1 MKALLPDDPRW
12 IGPHHMIA
20 VIGRGGMGRV
30 LLGRTP
36 TGKLVAIKQ
45 IHRSFTDDLE
55 FRARFQRELETGKQ
69 LTGSYAGAVLDSDL
83 DADRPWLATEYLPA
97 PDLATVVTACGPLP
111 LPGLRLLA
119 TGLATALLEVHRA
132 VLVHRN
138 LMPGNVLLM
147 PEGPRII
154 DFGIVRPRETDGPGD
169 SAAAAFQAPEQAE
182 GQPVTSAS
190 DIYAVGMLLA
200 LAATGAL
207 SDTPD
212 LQAIPHSLRKL
223 VESCLA
229 PDPAH
234 RPSARQLLEQAERI
248 PAESVWPQ
256 QVLEFIEAHRVDAE
270 WWASSGEQETRYRD
284 QLERLAGRRRRTIGL
299 AAAGIVGVL
308 VVGGALVGFGRSAAT
323 DGHASPRKDPALD
336 LTAAELRMLDI
347 CAVLDKAVA
356 GKLGTRTGDPAT
368 TPEGGCA
375 TTVVDSGQRKVHYTF
390 DIPDHAIGVDQLT
403 PTGRTVAW
411 APILSA
417 GAADNKCDTAVVT
430 QSGDAVP
437 LRMSA
442 EQLDP
447 AAQPGT
453 ACAVAEQALVAVVQ
467 QLTEYAPQRQLPANS
482 VLRLDPC
489 AVLQDSMIREI
500 AGELTDHQ
508 RTPHACTTVGRS
520 GWVRVDLVE
529 ESRPDRGEW
538 TYDTLQAGEFTAYV
552 IGARS
557 ANDCDLAYLVRPTEK
572 DNAEQLKLTVSDLSN
587 SPDAC
592 GKAEKLL
599 TDAIPHLPK

>member
-20 VIGRGGMGRV
+20 VIGRGSMGRV

-36 TGKLVAIKQ
+36 TGKLVAVKQ
-45 IHRSFTDDLE
+45 IPRSHTEDLE
-55 FRARFQRELETGKQ
+55 FRARLQRELETSKQ
-69 LTGSYAGAVLDSDL
+69 LTDALSGAVVDSDL
-83 DADRPWLATEYLPA
+83 DAERPWLATEYLPA
-97 PDLATVVTACGPLP
+97 PDLATVIAGCGPLP
-111 LPGLRLLA
+111 VPGLRLLA
-119 TGLATALLEVHRA
+119 TGLAAALLEVHRS
-132 VLVHRN
+132 VLVHRR
-138 LMPGNVLLM
+138 LEPGNVLLT

-154 DFGIVRPRETDGPGD
+154 DFGLARPRTGD
-169 SAAAAFQAPEQAE
+169 DPAESSGFVPPEQAE
-182 GQPVTSAS
+182 GQPVPSAA
-190 DIYAVGMLLA
+190 DIYAVGMLLV
-200 LAATGAL
+200 LAATGSV

-212 LQAIPHSLRKL
+212 LQAVPHSLRKL

-248 PAESVWPQ
+248 PAESAWPQ
-256 QVLEFIEAHRVDAE
+256 PVLDFIEAHRTDAQ

-284 QLERLAGRRRRTIGL
+284 QLARLAGRRRRTIGW
-299 AAAGIVGVL
+299 AAAGAVGVL
-308 VVGGALVGFGRSAAT
+308 VLGGVVTGLSRSSET
-323 DGHASPRKDPALD
+323 GGHAQPRKDPSLD
-336 LTAAELRMLDI
+336 LTASELRLLDF

-356 GKLGTRTGDPAT
+356 GKLGTRTGDPQAL
-368 TPEGGCA
+368 PEGGCA
-375 TTVVDSGQRKVHYTF
+375 TTVVDATQRKVHYTF
-390 DIPDHAIGVDQLT
+390 DIPDHAIGVDQLA

-411 APILSA
+411 GPILSA
-417 GAADNKCDTAVVT
+417 GAAEAKCDTAVVT
-430 QSGDAVP
+430 QSGNAVP

-453 ACAVAEQALVAVVQ
+453 ACAAAEQALVAVVQ
-467 QLTEYAPQRQLPANS
+467 QLTDYAPQRQLPPGS
-482 VLRLDPC
+482 ILRVDPC
-489 AVLQDSMIREI
+489 AVLQDSMIRDI
-500 AGELTDHQ
+500 TGAPTDHQ
-508 RTPHACTTVGRS
+508 RSPHACATIGRDGS
-520 GWVRVDLVE
+520 VRVDLVE

-538 TYDTLQAGEFTAYV
+538 VYDSLRIGEFTAYV
-552 IGARS
+552 TGARS
-557 ANDCDLAYLVRPTEK
+557 ANDCYLSYLVRPTEK

-599 TDAIPHLPK
+599 ADAIPRLPK

>member
-36 TGKLVAIKQ
+36 TGKLVAVKQ
-45 IHRSFTDDLE
+45 IPRSHTEDLE
-55 FRARFQRELETGKQ
+55 FRARFQRELETGKP
-69 LTGSYAGAVLDSDL
+69 LTGVHIGAVVDSDL

-97 PDLATVVTACGPLP
+97 PDLATVIAEKGPLP
-111 LPGLRLLA
+111 LSGLRLLA
-119 TGLATALLEVHRA
+119 TGLATTLLEVHRA

-138 LMPGNVLLM
+138 LKPGNVLVT
-147 PEGPRII
+147 PEGPRLI
-154 DFGIVRPRETDGPGD
+154 DFGIARPPGAEPD
-169 SAAAAFQAPEQAE
+169 PTAAVFQAPEQAE
-182 GQPVTSAS
+182 GQPVTSAA
-190 DIYAVGMLLA
+190 DLYAAGMLLL
-200 LAATGAL
+200 LAATGSVSA
-207 SDTPD
+207 TPD
-212 LQAIPHSLRKL
+212 LQAVPHSLRKL

-229 PDPAH
+229 ADPAH
-234 RPSARQLLEQAERI
+234 RPSARQMLEQAERI
-248 PAESVWPQ
+248 PTESAWPQ
-256 QVLEFIEAHRVDAE
+256 QVLDFLESHRVDAE

-284 QLERLAGRRRRTIGL
+284 QLARLAGQRRRTIGW
-299 AAAGIVGVL
+299 AAAGVVGLL
-308 VVGGALVGFGRSAAT
+308 VVGGVAVGWTRSAQT
-323 DGHASPRKDPALD
+323 DGHAQPRTNPALD
-336 LTAAELRMLDI
+336 LTAAELRLLDV

-356 GKLGTRTGDPAT
+356 GKLGTRTGDPQA

-375 TTVVDSGQRKVHYTF
+375 TTVADAAQRKVHYTF
-390 DIPDHAIGVDQLT
+390 DIPDHAIGVGQLT

-417 GAADNKCDTAVVT
+417 GAADNKCDNVVVT
-430 QSGDAVP
+430 QSGDAVA

-442 EQLDP
+442 EETDP
-447 AAQPGT
+447 AAQPGAACT
-453 ACAVAEQALVAVVQ
+453 AAEQALVAVVQ
-467 QLTEYAPQRQLPANS
+467 QLTEFAPQRQLPPGS

-489 AVLQDSMIREI
+489 TAVRDNLIREV

-520 GWVRVDLVE
+520 GWVRVDLVDQ
-529 ESRPDRGEW
+529 SRPDRGEW
-538 TYDTLQAGEFTAYV
+538 TYETVRTGEFTAYV
-552 IGARS
+552 TGARS
-557 ANDCDLAYLVRPTEK
+557 ANDCYLTYLVRPTEK

-599 TDAIPHLPK
+599 ADAIPRLPK

>member
-36 TGKLVAIKQ
+36 TGKLVAVKQ
-45 IHRSFTDDLE
+45 IHRALTDDLE
-55 FRARFQRELETGKQ
+55 FRARFQRELATARQ
-69 LTGSYAGAVLDSDL
+69 LSGVFTAAVVDSDL
-83 DADRPWLATEYLPA
+83 ESETPWLATEYVPA
-97 PDLATVVTACGPLP
+97 PDLATVIAGCGPLP
-111 LPGLRLLA
+111 LSGLRLLA
-119 TGLATALLEVHRA
+119 TGLAATLIEVHRA

-138 LMPGNVLLM
+138 LEPGNVLLA

-154 DFGIVRPRETDGPGD
+154 DFGVASPRNAEDDP
-169 SAAAAFQAPEQAE
+169 APALFQAPEQAE
-182 GQPVTSAS
+182 GQPVTSAA

-200 LAATGAL
+200 LAATGVTSA
-207 SDTPD
+207 SPD

-229 PDPAH
+229 RDPAH

-248 PAESVWPQ
+248 PTESVWPQ
-256 QVLEFIEAHRVDAE
+256 QVLEFIEAHRADAE

-284 QLERLAGRRRRTIGL
+284 QLARLAGRRRRTVGW
-299 AAAGIVGVL
+299 AAAAAVGLL
-308 VVGGALVGFGRSAAT
+308 VAGGTVAALSGSAE
-323 DGHASPRKDPALD
+323 DGHARPHKDSALNLSAAQLRLLD
-336 LTAAELRMLDI
+336 L

-356 GKLGTRTGDPAT
+356 GKLGTRTGDPAA

-375 TTVVDSGQRKVHYTF
+375 TTVVDSTQRKVHYTF

-403 PTGRTVAW
+403 PTGRTAAK

-417 GAADNKCDTAVVT
+417 GTAGSACDTVVVA
-430 QSGDAVP
+430 QSGSPVP

-447 AAQPGT
+447 AAAPES
-453 ACAVAEQALVAVVQ
+453 ACAASEEALLAVVG
-467 QLTEYAPQRQLPANS
+467 QLTDSPPQRQLPPS
-482 VLRLDPC
+482 SLLRLDPC
-489 AVLQDSMIREI
+489 AVLQDSLIHDVT
-500 AGELTDHQ
+500 GDPSDHQ
-508 RTPHACTTVGRS
+508 RTPHSCATVGHE
-520 GWVRVDLVE
+520 GTVRVDLSD
-529 ESRPDRGEW
+529 ESRPDRGDW
-538 TYDTLQAGEFTAYV
+538 TYDTLRVGEFTAYV
-552 IGARS
+552 TGART
-557 ANDCDLAYLVRPTEK
+557 ANDCDLSYLVRPTEK
-572 DNAEQLKLTVSDLSN
+572 DNAEQLKITVSDLSN

-599 TDAIPHLPK
+599 LDAIPRLPK